1 MIKEIQ
7 HYNGENGVIT
17 KYSSSKRNITFF
29 TVEKGNGD
37 YLDFYENETDALYA
51 MCDKSNTE
59 GRVASIPNPWKT
71 DETEELFWFICMVFE
86 ANCSIPSAISIVE
99 EYYDL
104 ETGHRLVL

>member
-7 HYNGENGVIT
+7 HYKAETGVIT
-17 KYSSSKRNITFF
+17 KYSSSKSGFSFF
-29 TVEKGNGD
+29 TVEKWNGD

-51 MCDKSNTE
+51 LCDKSNTE

-71 DETEELFWFICMVFE
+71 DETEELFWFICMVLE

>member
-1 MIKEIQ
+1 MIKETQ
-7 HYNGENGVIT
+7 HYRGENGVLT
-17 KYSSSKRNITFF
+17 KYFCSKRKISFF
-29 TVEKGNGD
+29 TVEKKEGD

-51 MCDKSNTE
+51 LCDKSNTE

-104 ETGHRLVL
+104 ETGHRLVI